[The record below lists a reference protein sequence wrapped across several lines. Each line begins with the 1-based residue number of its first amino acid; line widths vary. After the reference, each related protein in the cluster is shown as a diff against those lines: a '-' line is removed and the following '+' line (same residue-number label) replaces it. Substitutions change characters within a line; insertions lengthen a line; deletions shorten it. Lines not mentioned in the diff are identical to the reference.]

1 MLDGS
6 GTVRLQQA
14 DLEEMLRR
22 CANAELNVCLHA
34 IGDGA
39 VRRALDALASH
50 RNAWRDWRPRLEHA
64 QCVNPKDA
72 TRMAKLGVIAS
83 MQPIHAVS
91 DRDLADAL
99 WPSVTSHSYAW
110 RMLERAGVRLA
121 FGSDAPVETPDP
133 LAGMEAATSWRRE
146 ARWHPE
152 LALTRAA
159 ALRAYTSGAAYA
171 AGMEGDAGALRP
183 GKLCD
188 ITVVSGG
195 RVEATIAGGQVTFRR
210 KRA

>member
-1 MLDGS
+1 
-6 GTVRLQQA
+6 
-14 DLEEMLRR
+14 
-22 CANAELNVCLHA
+22 
-34 IGDGA
+34 
-39 VRRALDALASH
+39 
-50 RNAWRDWRPRLEHA
+50 
-64 QCVNPKDA
+64 
-72 TRMAKLGVIAS
+72 

-99 WPSVTSHSYAW
+99 WPSVTSHSAPW
-110 RMLERAGVRLA
+110 RMLERAVVRLA
-121 FGSDAPVETPDP
+121 FGSEGPVETPDP

-188 ITVVSGG
+188 I
-195 RVEATIAGGQVTFRR
+195 
-210 KRA
+210 